1 MEHNRRAYTEESQTI
16 IRRQRATVEKLK
28 KDNELLKNELQM
40 ETRSRDIKLSSSS
53 QAYLAR
59 LQAEEVAYREKISS
73 EYGCVD
79 CSVTLSIV
87 FFRSY
92 SCHLDR
98 AERDNISCSSS
109 LRQLVFA
116 KHFPELRK
124 SVNHC

>member
-73 EYGCVD
+73 EYGCVG
-79 CSVTLSIV
+79 CSLTPSVV
-87 FFRSY
+87 FFSTY
-92 SCHLDR
+92 SCHLDS
-98 AERDNISCSSS
+98 ADYDNSRCSSS
-109 LRQLVFA
+109 LR
-116 KHFPELRK
+116 HRSCLRRTLPRVK
-124 SVNHC
+124 QECR